1 MAFKAEMKIGD
12 QNYRVQS
19 CSYGFHR
26 SIDQHG
32 KPQTKTQG
40 GTINVSVESTTDT
53 FLSDWMFN
61 SFEAKDGEIT
71 FFKTDEDAAAKTLK
85 FTNSYLVDFQE
96 SFEAH
101 GGMAMIA
108 NIVISAEKLEIGD
121 GELDNEW
128 VVG

>member
-1 MAFKAEMKIGD
+1 MAFKAELKISD
-12 QNYRVQS
+12 QTYRIQS

-26 SIDQHG
+26 AIDQHG

-40 GTINVSVESTTDT
+40 GTINVTIESVTDT
-53 FLSDWMFN
+53 FMSDWMFN
-61 SFEAKDGEIT
+61 DFERKDGEIT
-71 FFKTDEDAAAKTLK
+71 FFKTDSDAAAKTLK
-85 FTNSYLVDFQE
+85 FTNAYLVDFQE

-108 NIVISAEKLEIGD
+108 NVVISAEKLEIGD

>member
-1 MAFKAEMKIGD
+1 MAFKAEMTIAD
-12 QNYRVQS
+12 QTYRIQS

-32 KPQTKTQG
+32 KPQTRTQG
-40 GTINVSVESTTDT
+40 GTVNVSVESTTDT

-61 SFEAKDGEIT
+61 SFESKDGEIV
-71 FFKTDEDAAAKTLK
+71 FFKTDSDSAAKTLK
-85 FTNSYLVDFQE
+85 FTNAYLVDFQE

-108 NIVISAEKLEIGD
+108 NIVISAEVLGIGD

-128 VVG
+128 VEG

>member
-1 MAFKAEMKIGD
+1 MAFKAVMKIND
-12 QNYRVQS
+12 QEYRIES

-26 SIDQHG
+26 SIDNHG
-32 KPQTKTQG
+32 RPQTKTQG

-61 SFEAKDGEIT
+61 AFETKNGEIT
-71 FFKTDEDAAAKTLK
+71 FFKTNSDSAAKTLK
-85 FTNSYLVDFQE
+85 FTDAYLVDFQE

-101 GGMAMIA
+101 GGVAMIA
-108 NIVISAEKLEIGD
+108 NIVISSRLLQIGD

-128 VVG
+128 VDI